1 MSNITLPWSVKL
13 VFYVHKFLDSKTKVV
28 HRNKSETW
36 GLSRVGKDSIR
47 VGVRHLQHVGAFDF
61 MYEIQIQ
68 TLVGLL
74 PDQGL
79 TFILRIVVVSGALW
93 AREGAIRDAQFRQS
107 N

>member
-1 MSNITLPWSVKL
+1 MYINSLIAKPKL
-13 VFYVHKFLDSKTKVV
+13 FTVT
-28 HRNKSETW
+28 KSETW

-61 MYEIQIQ
+61 VYEIQIQ

-93 AREGAIRDAQFRQS
+93 TREGAIRDAQFRQS